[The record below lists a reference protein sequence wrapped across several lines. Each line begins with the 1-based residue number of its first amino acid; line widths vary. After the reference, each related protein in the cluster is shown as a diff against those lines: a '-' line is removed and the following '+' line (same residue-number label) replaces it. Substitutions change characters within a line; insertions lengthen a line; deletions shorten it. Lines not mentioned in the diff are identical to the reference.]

1 MRKYMGA
8 AAGVDVDAL
17 KAENERLRAQ
27 VAELQAS
34 VDEANAKVC
43 RMSRITGFSH
53 IMSVQMA
60 AANVE

>member
-1 MRKYMGA
+1 MGA

-34 VDEANAKVC
+34 LDEATAKV
-43 RMSRITGFSH
+43 RQLELKNLSFDARTG
-53 IMSVQMA
+53 
-60 AANVE
+60 

>member
-1 MRKYMGA
+1 MGLYEEPDRPPNAVDYMRKYMGA

-34 VDEANAKVC
+34 LEEANAKV
-43 RMSRITGFSH
+43 RI
-53 IMSVQMA
+53 
-60 AANVE
+60 